1 MEISIIIPARYG
13 SSRYKGKP
21 LVKLLGREMILRVAD
36 ICLNVVKKQKLY
48 IATDDNRIAKK
59 VSENG
64 FNFIMT
70 SKRCLTGT
78 DRVAEAS
85 KRIRSDIY
93 INVQGDEPT
102 IRPVDIKKI
111 IESKIKFPNHVIC
124 GYDKIHKYENPFN
137 LNLPKVVV
145 NEKNDLVYMSRSVI
159 PGSKKKLK
167 KKYYFKQ
174 VCIYAFNKNE
184 LKKFHSR
191 NQKGKL
197 EKIEDIE
204 ILRFF
209 EDDIKIKMVKLNS
222 SSVAVDEKSDVK
234 KAEKIMKKSLKK
246 KYYN

>member
-85 KRIRSDIY
+85 KKIRSDIY

-234 KAEKIMKKSLKK
+234 KAVKIMKKSLKK

>member
-85 KRIRSDIY
+85 KKIRSDIY
-93 INVQGDEPT
+93 INVQGEEPT

>member
-36 ICLNVVKKQKLY
+36 ICLKVVKKQKLY
-48 IATDDNRIAKK
+48 IATDDNRIAKR

-85 KRIRSDIY
+85 KKIRSDIY

-111 IESKIKFPNHVIC
+111 IKSKIKFPNHVIC

-234 KAEKIMKKSLKK
+234 KAEKIMKKLLKK

>member
-85 KRIRSDIY
+85 KKIRSDIY

-111 IESKIKFPNHVIC
+111 IQSKIKFPNHVIC